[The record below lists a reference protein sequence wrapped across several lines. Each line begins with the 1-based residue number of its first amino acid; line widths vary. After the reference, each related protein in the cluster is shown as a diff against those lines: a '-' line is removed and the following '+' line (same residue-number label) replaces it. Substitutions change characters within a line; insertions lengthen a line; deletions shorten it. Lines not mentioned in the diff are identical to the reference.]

1 VEHSELEPGS
11 YELFVAT
18 RPNGPT
24 PG

>member
-1 VEHSELEPGS
+1 VEHSELEPGG

-18 RPNGPT
+18 RPNGAT